1 MRISSKDPNYEDYVF
16 GRHRIV
22 VPAKDCNEPLKT
34 ESSSDINQEYR
45 QLLGVYSYLQFY
57 SSSSPVKIS
66 TETQR
71 VVKCIKLMYADVIEY
86 KIS

>member
-1 MRISSKDPNYEDYVF
+1 MRISSKDPKYKDYVF

-45 QLLGVYSYLQFY
+45 QLLGLYSYLQFY

-66 TETQR
+66 SEILR
-71 VVKCIKLMYADVIEY
+71 VVKYIKLMYADVIEY